1 MSIELPLWLHKQL
14 YTAAIAICRQF
25 NPELSDLLKF
35 IATDGAL
42 DRRQVF
48 KSRLGIIRFLEYS
61 LIMRYLALEPG
72 MRVLD
77 IGSNYRPFPLWV
89 LSRGC
94 HVYPTDIPESEQALR
109 RYWDH
114 PFACRNRER
123 FHPQVQD
130 GRQFTCSDGSFDRA
144 TCISVI
150 EHIPEDEKVA
160 AEIGRVLRPG
170 GRAVLTF
177 PVARESSLS
186 GSAGGEWPVLRC
198 YTEETMMKRIV
209 QPSGLLLKKVDYYQ
223 LRRTVSYQQHLWF
236 GAPLSLILFQRKDKL
251 DESFRKINPLD
262 TGILVL
268 EKPKE

>member
-1 MSIELPLWLHKQL
+1 MRIELPLWLHKQL
-14 YTAAIAICRQF
+14 YTAAMAICRQF
-25 NPELSDLLKF
+25 NPELSDFLKF
-35 IATDGAL
+35 AATDGAL

-61 LIMRYLALEPG
+61 LTMRYLALEPW

-94 HVYPTDIPESEQALR
+94 HVYPTDTPESEQELQ
-109 RYWDH
+109 RYWKH
-114 PFACRNRER
+114 SFACQNRER

-130 GRQFTCSDGSFDRA
+130 GRQLTYPDGFFDRL

-160 AEIGRVLRPG
+160 VEIGRVLCSG

-177 PVARESSLS
+177 PVARQSRLS
-186 GSAGGEWPVLRC
+186 GSAGGEWPILRC
-198 YTEETMMKRIV
+198 YTEETIAARIV
-209 QPSGLLLKKVDYYQ
+209 QPSGLFIKKLDYYR
-223 LRRTVSYQQHLWF
+223 LRRSVPYIQRLYF
-236 GAPLSLILFQRKDKL
+236 GALLSLLLFQRKDKL
-251 DESFRKINPLD
+251 DESFKMVNPLD
-262 TGILVL
+262 TAILVL
-268 EKPKE
+268 EKPA

>member
-1 MSIELPLWLHKQL
+1 MRIELPLWLHKQL
-14 YTAAIAICRQF
+14 YTAVIAICRQF
-25 NPELSDLLKF
+25 NPELSDFLKF

-42 DRRQVF
+42 DRRRVF

-77 IGSNYRPFPLWV
+77 IGSNYRPFPLWI
-89 LSRGC
+89 LSKGC
-94 HVYPTDIPESEQALR
+94 HVYPTDTPESEQELQ
-109 RYWDH
+109 RYWNH
-114 PFACRNRER
+114 SFACQNRER

-130 GRQFTCSDGSFDRA
+130 GRQLTYPDGFFDRL

-150 EHIPEDEKVA
+150 EHIPEDKKVA

-177 PVARESSLS
+177 PVARESRLP
-186 GSAGGEWPVLRC
+186 GSAGEEWPVLRC

-209 QPSGLLLKKVDYYQ
+209 QASGLLFKKVDYYR
-223 LRRTVSYQQHLWF
+223 LRRSVSYTQRLWF

-268 EKPKE
+268 DKPGE